1 MCLWWKGRYR
11 ALNSAAVAAAVS
23 AAMQHATIN
32 EEKTPSC
39 TYSPGVHVPGP
50 IQRAGK
56 KTIFIW
62 VFIKSSFAEAKD
74 IESIPRVKGA
84 KLK

>member
-1 MCLWWKGRYR
+1 MVCILLWWKSRYR

-50 IQRAGK
+50 IQRASK
-56 KTIFIW
+56 QTFVFA
-62 VFIKSSFAEAKD
+62 VFIKLSFAKAKD
-74 IESIPRVKGA
+74 I
-84 KLK
+84 